1 MNMRYS
7 LQKER
12 QYLFSPAAMIS
23 LKLDISGTSDAAEVR
38 RAIKDALKANELMN
52 THIVISADGEAY
64 FETMDEPCCPIEV
77 TDCEWRQALEN
88 SERRPFD
95 LAEGELARFYIVR
108 GAPMRLLICAHRL
121 IGDGGTLIR
130 LAGDIMAALSGAH
143 VSQRPIALCKP
154 DKLPGSLPISV
165 QLNTRMMNL
174 RWQFAKRAFD
184 FRDLKRLSDMYPVRD
199 AILLRRSVN
208 CIGPTV
214 PDVCALSAAALM
226 SVPGGADYGVVV
238 VNGGD
243 VARMGDY
250 SSELVIGRKYDDARD
265 VDANAAALRK
275 ELDLLCADPGTLNYN
290 AKYLHALAPTLIDA
304 AYFAAYD
311 EYGDPIAR
319 RLSQMRGLSGRA
331 RRVELHS
338 PSCALLNSDFDGYRV
353 DDCTLI
359 PPLSPGARRSVGVA
373 RLGNRVTLTLRASG
387 SENQQA
393 ERDALDA
400 VATAIA

>member
-1 MNMRYS
+1 MCFVLRVKAVCARLHTHYRAVRLRRS
-7 LQKER
+7 
-12 QYLFSPAAMIS
+12 FC
-23 LKLDISGTSDAAEVR
+23 LK
-38 RAIKDALKANELMN
+38 
-52 THIVISADGEAY
+52 
-64 FETMDEPCCPIEV
+64 P
-77 TDCEWRQALEN
+77 
-88 SERRPFD
+88 
-95 LAEGELARFYIVR
+95 
-108 GAPMRLLICAHRL
+108 
-121 IGDGGTLIR
+121 
-130 LAGDIMAALSGAH
+130 DIMAALSGAH

-154 DKLPGSLPISV
+154 DKLSGSLPISV

-208 CIGPTV
+208 CVGPTV

-238 VNGGD
+238 VHGGD

-265 VDANAAALRK
+265 VDANAAALRE

-400 VATAIA
+400 VAAAIA

>member
-1 MNMRYS
+1 M
-7 LQKER
+7 
-12 QYLFSPAAMIS
+12 A
-23 LKLDISGTSDAAEVR
+23 G
-38 RAIKDALKANELMN
+38 
-52 THIVISADGEAY
+52 SA
-64 FETMDEPCCPIEV
+64 
-77 TDCEWRQALEN
+77 
-88 SERRPFD
+88 
-95 LAEGELARFYIVR
+95 
-108 GAPMRLLICAHRL
+108 LICAHRL

-143 VSQRPIALCKP
+143 VSQRSIALCKP

-214 PDVCALSAAALM
+214 PDVCALSAAALFDRDR
-226 SVPGGADYGVVV
+226 GGRCEAVYARALPSWALCLCRL
-238 VNGGD
+238 
-243 VARMGDY
+243 ARMGDY

-265 VDANAAALRK
+265 VDANAAALRE

-319 RLSQMRGLSGRA
+319 RLSPMRGLSGRA

-400 VATAIA
+400 VAAAIA